1 MAGKTISSGRV
12 SVRTSASGLHKLI
25 NPEMLRELAALSLI
39 LAVAYLVLSIASFD
53 PADSVAATWPHNQT
67 PENLG
72 GHIGAAVI
80 GTLYL
85 YFGVATYF
93 LLSMLGIWA
102 AVIFFRKQL
111 AAWPIK
117 LLGAV
122 LAVCAFAAFFGGSY
136 NGSSAMPTSGGVA
149 GTIIFDLLNSYCG
162 LTGTYLILSFVVAA
176 SFLLATDVLFY
187 PLIRDFFRPQAS
199 EAGVGDDIDV
209 SFEKTDPDVS
219 FAADGGMA
227 GAKAK
232 GQTGVINKT
241 MNFFLGRSEPKD
253 DTQAIANLSDAVSS
267 AHSTILMSDPNQAG
281 AAVVEAEEE
290 DDDTEDSDDT
300 VIEDKADATVV
311 AVQAAPIVPATPKL
325 NKREQERL
333 RKEKE
338 RKLAELRAQFQAQ
351 MEAYQAPSAELLDRR
366 RKADSAGARR
376 EIENNTTMIISTL
389 KHFQVDVEIVSVE
402 RGPTVSLYEFKVP
415 PSLNV
420 KKIETYEKNLS
431 MMLEASQIRILA
443 PIPGRATVGIEVPN
457 RMRDTVSLREVVAHE
472 MFVEAAKGMQ
482 LPIALGLDCI
492 GNPLVRDLAKSPHL
506 LIAGTTGSGKSVMQN
521 VILLSLLLTRHYRN
535 VRLILVDPKCVE
547 LTDRKSVV

>member
-300 VIEDKADATVV
+300 VSTHCSRDAQAQQARTRTPAQRKRAKARRIARSVSSADGGLSS
-311 AVQAAPIVPATPKL
+311 AVCRIAGSSPQSRLRRRAPRD
-325 NKREQERL
+325 REQHDYDHFD
-333 RKEKE
+333 
-338 RKLAELRAQFQAQ
+338 AQAL
-351 MEAYQAPSAELLDRR
+351 PS
-366 RKADSAGARR
+366 
-376 EIENNTTMIISTL
+376 
-389 KHFQVDVEIVSVE
+389 
-402 RGPTVSLYEFKVP
+402 
-415 PSLNV
+415 
-420 KKIETYEKNLS
+420 
-431 MMLEASQIRILA
+431 
-443 PIPGRATVGIEVPN
+443 
-457 RMRDTVSLREVVAHE
+457 
-472 MFVEAAKGMQ
+472 
-482 LPIALGLDCI
+482 
-492 GNPLVRDLAKSPHL
+492 
-506 LIAGTTGSGKSVMQN
+506 
-521 VILLSLLLTRHYRN
+521 
-535 VRLILVDPKCVE
+535 
-547 LTDRKSVV
+547 